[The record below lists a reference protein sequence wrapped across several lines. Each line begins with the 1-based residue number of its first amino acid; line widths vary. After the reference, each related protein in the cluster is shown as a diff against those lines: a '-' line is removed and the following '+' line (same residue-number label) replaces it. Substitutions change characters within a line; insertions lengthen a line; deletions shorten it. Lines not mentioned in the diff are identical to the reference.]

1 MNQDWDEIEA
11 LRASL
16 REHMH
21 EIKRLNEFLIWEQ
34 HRTEHVGTHGPGCA
48 MWGPKHYE
56 CLLRAYRAQQERT
69 LEPLTEE
76 EIKRIDDNTHFH
88 ESTDWYVRFARAVE
102 RAHGIGGEE

>member
-34 HRTEHVGTHGPGCA
+34 HRTEHVGTHGPNCA

-69 LEPLTEE
+69 RDPLTDEQIE
-76 EIKRIDDNTHFH
+76 RLYDLLPSKYTLAM
-88 ESTDWYVRFARAVE
+88 FARAVE